1 MELLKKGFS
10 SSKGSKFY
18 AYLYALD
25 SFDSYKE
32 VLKEVF
38 LKHKKANHHC
48 YALRFDDDAHFSNDG
63 EVGEPAKFML
73 FYLEQKGF
81 DNHMIVVSRI
91 FGGVK
96 LGVGG
101 VSRCFREAVKNLE

>member
-10 SSKGSKFY
+10 SARGSKFY
-18 AYLYALD
+18 AYLYSLD
-25 SFDSYKE
+25 SFDEYKK
-32 VLKEVF
+32 VLQKVS
-38 LKHKKANHHC
+38 LKHKKANHIC
-48 YALRFDDDAHFSNDG
+48 FALRIGTQTHFSNDK

-73 FYLEQKGF
+73 FYLEKNGF

-101 VSRCFREAVKNLE
+101 VSRCFREAVKDLE